1 MVIEVRVYWLS
12 FKIPQGV
19 CVVVQPASS
28 LIEARMKAHIDVGC
42 PGEFQVGHQL
52 DAKLIKRIP
61 KNMIGKCLSQAQAA
75 RLLSALERGR
85 KRA

>member
-1 MVIEVRVYWLS
+1 MYWLS

-28 LIEARMKAHIDVGC
+28 LIEARMKAHVDVGC

-75 RLLSALERGR
+75 RLLSALQRGR